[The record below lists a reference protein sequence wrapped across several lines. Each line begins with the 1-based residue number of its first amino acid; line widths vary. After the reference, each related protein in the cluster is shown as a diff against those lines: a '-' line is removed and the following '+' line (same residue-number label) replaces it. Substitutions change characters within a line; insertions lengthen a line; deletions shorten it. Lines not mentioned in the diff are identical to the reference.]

1 MSAKRRIAWGVFDQ
15 LLSSASN
22 VLVLIL
28 AARSLSA
35 DGFGRFALAMTVC
48 TVGVFLAR
56 GLASDPLATAHAG
69 DPPGAM
75 RSAIRAGAATAL
87 TASAVVAVPAGLI
100 ALAIGGETGDVVLAI
115 AFLLPGLTL
124 QDYLRYALIVE
135 GKARSTFFNDA
146 FWLVVQIPLMLLTIS
161 LGGGSVWLLIAW
173 AGGGHLAAL
182 LGLAQARTWAGRP
195 SLVRPWLAQHKSL
208 WPYYTL
214 DNMLR
219 QASIL
224 LVVIAL
230 SVIASVAEV
239 GAVRGALAFY
249 APLAIIS
256 RGIVGVAVPELARR
270 RDDPERVRRASLGL
284 GFLLAPIALV
294 VGALTFLIPDDV
306 GRMLLGDTWA
316 LTAPL
321 LFLAAGPSAVAQFTA
336 GALVGI
342 RALGAGR
349 DGLTARVVVSALAAA
364 CATVGAMI
372 DGAHGAML
380 VLCLSAPFQIATW
393 WGLLNKAARDPERYQ
408 GPTPGSDPQSNNEEF
423 R

>member
-1 MSAKRRIAWGVFDQ
+1 LI
-15 LLSSASN
+15 SSGSN

-28 AARSLSA
+28 AARSLPA
-35 DGFGRFALAMTVC
+35 EGFGRFALAMTVC

-56 GLASDPLATAHAG
+56 GLASDPLATDHAG
-69 DPPGAM
+69 DPPEVLRA
-75 RSAIRAGAATAL
+75 AIRAGAATAL
-87 TASAVVAVPAGLI
+87 VASAVVAVPAGLI
-100 ALAIGGETGDVVLAI
+100 AFAIEGSTGDVVLAI
-115 AFLLPGLTL
+115 AFLLPGLIL
-124 QDYLRYALIVE
+124 QDYLRYALIVA
-135 GKARSTFFNDA
+135 GDARGTFFNDA

-161 LGGGSVWLLIAW
+161 LDGGSVWLLIAW

-195 SLVRPWLAQHKSL
+195 ALVRPWLADHKDL

-230 SVIASVAEV
+230 SIISSVAEV

-249 APLAIIS
+249 APLAILS

-270 RDDPERVRRASLGL
+270 RDDPEKVRRASLAL
-284 GFLLAPIALV
+284 GFVLAPMALV
-294 VGALTFLIPDDV
+294 VGALTLLIPDDV
-306 GRMLLGDTWA
+306 GRMLLGDSWR

-321 LFLAAGPSAVAQFTA
+321 LLLAAGPSAAAQFTS

-342 RALGAGR
+342 RALGAAR
-349 DGLTARVVVSALAAA
+349 DGLTARVIVSVLAAG

-372 DGAHGAML
+372 DGAQGAML
-380 VLCLSAPFQIATW
+380 VLALSAPFQIATW
-393 WGLLNKAARDPERYQ
+393 WGLLNKAARA
-408 GPTPGSDPQSNNEEF
+408 PQPSSGLTSRPLPQNSEQESQ
-423 R
+423 